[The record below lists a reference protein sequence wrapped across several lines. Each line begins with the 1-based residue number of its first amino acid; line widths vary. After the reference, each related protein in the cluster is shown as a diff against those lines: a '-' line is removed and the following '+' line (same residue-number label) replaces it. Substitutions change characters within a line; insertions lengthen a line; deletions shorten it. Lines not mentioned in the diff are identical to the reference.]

1 MIHVYF
7 LTKFYTT
14 AFLSVLSGEYLWQSS
29 LWRLSVF
36 CKCHFTSC
44 FLATSVQGL
53 FGSWQINT
61 NLFESKLYGCCWPV
75 DLLET
80 SQKYAFLGMLNISNK
95 TWILKVSSW
104 TKCFSL
110 QRMLFRQFVKNSR
123 SIANFR
129 FLCKEELKLAEISK

>member
-1 MIHVYF
+1 M
-7 LTKFYTT
+7 
-14 AFLSVLSGEYLWQSS
+14 
-29 LWRLSVF
+29 SVF
-36 CKCHFTSC
+36 CNCYFTSC

-80 SQKYAFLGMLNISNK
+80 SQKYAFLGMRNTSNK
-95 TWILKVSSW
+95 TRILKVSS
-104 TKCFSL
+104 FL

-123 SIANFR
+123 SVANFR
-129 FLCKEELKLAEISK
+129 FLCKEKLKFAEISKWLPYSYPKIQNIYPEKRLANIGKLAVFFQTSKT